1 MAENTVAV
9 TTVTATDI
17 DLQPLTYSI
26 AGGADAAH
34 FSIDPLTGV
43 LTFNVAPNFEA
54 PADAGANN
62 VYDVVVRVSDG
73 AGGTD
78 IQALGVT
85 VTNVNDAPTAGAD
98 TYVTDEDTALPV
110 TAALGLLAN
119 DADEDLNPIAA
130 TLVAGPTN
138 GTVAFNADGSF
149 VYTPN
154 ANFYGTDSFTYR
166 AHDGALDSADASV
179 TITVNPINDAPV
191 GADSNVTALALAYV
205 FSVGDFGYGDVDGNP
220 LDRLAITALPAVG
233 QLLFD
238 GVPVAL
244 NQEITAAAIGAGRL
258 GYVPPTTGSAI
269 ATSFGFRVSDG
280 LVYESGSHAMTIGF
294 ASGLATTPP
303 PPPPAPDPITP
314 PPASPGPSADP
325 AAGGGRTAASGG
337 GGTAPSGGGRGG
349 GGSAAGGPT
358 SDAGAPAAPATESGT
373 QTPVAAVVATTVPP
387 APSVAAALMAFQS
400 GGLPTDPRA
409 GGPTTPSD
417 SRGDPSMGE
426 VNAAMEAVAAMAAP
440 EVRKEL
446 DKLRE
451 QAREEVKL
459 EARVA
464 GSVFVVSTGLSVG
477 YVVWLLRGGA
487 LIASLLS
494 SLPAWRLVDPL
505 PVLGSMGGRAGDE
518 DDDSL
523 EDLVA
528 ENGPPSEPGEEVM
541 PHTDNAGSMQ
551 T

>member
-1 MAENTVAV
+1 MPENATAV

-26 AGGADAAH
+26 AGGADAAD

-43 LTFNVAPNFEA
+43 LRFNSAPNFEA

-78 IQALGVT
+78 VQALSVT
-85 VTNVNDAPTAGAD
+85 VTNVNEAPTARAD

-110 TAALGLLAN
+110 TAALGTLAN

-138 GTVAFNADGSF
+138 GTVALNADGSF

-154 ANFYGTDSFTYR
+154 ANFYGADSFIYR

-191 GADSNVTALALAYV
+191 GADSNVTALATAYV
-205 FSVGDFGYGDVDGNP
+205 FSVRDFGYGDVDGNP
-220 LDRLAITALPAVG
+220 LDRLTITALPAVG

-238 GVPVAL
+238 GVAVGL
-244 NQEITAAAIGAGRL
+244 NQEITAAAIAAGRL

-269 ATSFGFRVSDG
+269 ATVFGFRVSDG

-294 ASGLATTPP
+294 AAALPTTPP
-303 PPPPAPDPITP
+303 PPPPAPDPVTP
-314 PPASPGPSADP
+314 PPPSGPPAGP
-325 AAGGGRTAASGG
+325 AAGGGGTGASGG

-349 GGSAAGGPT
+349 GGGAAGGPT
-358 SDAGAPAAPATESGT
+358 SDAGAPPAPAAEAGT

-409 GGPTTPSD
+409 AGPTPPSD
-417 SRGDPSMGE
+417 SRGDPSVGE
-426 VNAAMEAVAAMAAP
+426 VKAAMEAVAAMAAP

-477 YVVWLLRGGA
+477 YVLWLLRGGA